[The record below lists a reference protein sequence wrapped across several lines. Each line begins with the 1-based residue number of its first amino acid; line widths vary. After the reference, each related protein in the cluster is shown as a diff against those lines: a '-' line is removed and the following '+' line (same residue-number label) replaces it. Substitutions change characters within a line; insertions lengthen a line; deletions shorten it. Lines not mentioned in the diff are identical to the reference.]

1 VPLSSLVGNDRIKK
15 LLTRAVAEGR
25 IGQGLIMAGPPGV
38 GKRAFALALAE
49 ALNCQ
54 SPVNGDS
61 CGKCLPCRK
70 IAAGEHL
77 DVRTIVPDGQF
88 IKIDQMRDMSLQAQ
102 YKPYEGRR
110 RVLIVDEA
118 DRLKVQ
124 AANSILKTL
133 EEPPDTSLIVLVTS
147 KPYAL
152 LETIRSRCQML
163 TFGPLT
169 VSQME
174 SYLAAHYKR
183 PADEIRLIARVSQ
196 GSIGRAQ
203 ETDLGEYRDRREVM
217 LSLVES
223 AVLAGDGIALM
234 QTAENL
240 GRKLERDA
248 FIQHLESLLV
258 VLSDLLRLKLGE
270 SSDSLTNADTANR
283 LSRIAEA
290 MSFDQIE
297 KWTSEIEK
305 ILQGLPRN
313 ISRHLAMDAMLA
325 ALTTDHRP

>member
-1 VPLSSLVGNDRIKK
+1 MPDVRCQMPDVRCQMFSGQMSDASGQFAICIFQFSFCNPRPPANRQTFLLLATSYSLLYTSLVPFSSLVGNDRIKK

-77 DVRTIVPDGQF
+77 DVRTIVRQTQSHSQTPAQF
-88 IKIDQMRDMSLQAQ
+88 IKIEQMREMCLQAQ

-118 DRLKVQ
+118 ERLNIQ

-133 EEPPDTSLIVLVTS
+133 EEPPETSLIVLITS
-147 KPYAL
+147 KPYTL
-152 LETIRSRCQML
+152 PETIRSRCQML
-163 TFGPLT
+163 SFGPLT
-169 VSQME
+169 VGQLE
-174 SYLAAHYKR
+174 SYLRAHYKR
-183 PADEIRLIARVSQ
+183 PAEEIRLLARVSQ

-203 ETDLGEYRDRREVM
+203 GTDLGADRE
-217 LSLVES
+217 
-223 AVLAGDGIALM
+223 
-234 QTAENL
+234 T
-240 GRKLERDA
+240 
-248 FIQHLESLLV
+248 
-258 VLSDLLRLKLGE
+258 
-270 SSDSLTNADTANR
+270 
-283 LSRIAEA
+283 
-290 MSFDQIE
+290 
-297 KWTSEIEK
+297 
-305 ILQGLPRN
+305 
-313 ISRHLAMDAMLA
+313 
-325 ALTTDHRP
+325 